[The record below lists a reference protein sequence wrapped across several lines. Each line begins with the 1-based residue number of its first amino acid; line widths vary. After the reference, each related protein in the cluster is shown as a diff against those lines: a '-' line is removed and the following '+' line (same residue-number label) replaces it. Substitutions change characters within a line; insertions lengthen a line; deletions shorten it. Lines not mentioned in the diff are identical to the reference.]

1 MEKEKIIQVIFDAID
16 EINERY
22 PEDQRLSKSVDTV
35 LTGES
40 GELVSLGLVSFV
52 IAVEERIQYDLG
64 KTISLADE
72 IGNVDGPLRTTKTLV
87 DHLINEFQV

>member
-40 GELVSLGLVSFV
+40 GELDSLGLVSFV

-72 IGNVDGPLRTTKTLV
+72 IGKIDGALRTPETLAQ
-87 DHLINEFQV
+87 HIANELQS

>member
-35 LTGES
+35 LTGDS
-40 GELVSLGLVSFV
+40 GVLDSLGLVSFV

-64 KTISLADE
+64 KTICPADE
-72 IGNVDGPLRTTKTLV
+72 IGNVDGPLRTAKTLV
-87 DHLINEFQV
+87 DHLINDFQV